1 MVKVNA
7 FPTLTASFSTHFF
20 SNLFTA
26 FEAIFLTNV
35 GTFSPANR
43 ISTFVSAF
51 FLNIP
56 IQETKDP
63 PDWIIWSLLCF
74 IPVDILLVNVFIIEV
89 FYVIVRNNLFSNSSF
104 RQCILVILNVF
115 PVLFFAVILICL
127 LMCLVV

>member
-1 MVKVNA
+1 M
-7 FPTLTASFSTHFF
+7 
-20 SNLFTA
+20 
-26 FEAIFLTNV
+26 EAIFLTNL

-104 RQCILVILNVF
+104 RKCILVILNVF